1 MKDMSTEAESYI
13 LFELAGTTYAIPS
26 QLVKQMEMV
35 ERITPVPNALPC
47 VEGVVFSR
55 GQVIPAI
62 NLRLRFG
69 FEKVP
74 YDLRTRLIVIQTHD
88 RTVGLIADTA
98 REFVRLP
105 RQAIQLPPE
114 AIADAREKYLI
125 GITTIGDR
133 IVLILNVDEL
143 LNFTTTT
150 VPQATVSQVP
160 VSQTTLPPTPGT
172 TVSANGV
179 ADVIRSKF

>member
-1 MKDMSTEAESYI
+1 MKDTSTPAESYI

-35 ERITPVPNALPC
+35 ERITPVPNAMPY

-69 FEKVP
+69 FPKIP

-88 RTVGLIADTA
+88 RTVGLVADTA
-98 REFVRLP
+98 REFITILRD
-105 RQAIQLPPE
+105 AIQLPPE
-114 AIADAREKYLI
+114 AIADEHEKYLM
-125 GITTIGDR
+125 GIATVGER
-133 IVLILNVDEL
+133 IILILDVDEL
-143 LNFTTTT
+143 LKFTH
-150 VPQATVSQVP
+150 
-160 VSQTTLPPTPGT
+160 PTPVPT
-172 TVSANGV
+172 TNSNGLPEVLVS
-179 ADVIRSKF
+179 KL